1 MNCNPVLLS
10 LGGNLGNI
18 QETFQSAIQKLEQ
31 NGFHIFKQSTLF
43 RSKAMGCEEGAP
55 DFLNRSILGI
65 WNFPPFE
72 LLDLIHRIEVEAGR
86 PADHPHWVSRPL
98 DIDIILMGDA
108 MLDTETLT
116 VPHPEL
122 KNRDFVLIPSAEI
135 APDMKIPGIS
145 MSFSELLLKNR

>member
-31 NGFHIFKQSTLF
+31 NGFHVLKQSTLF

-65 WNFPPFE
+65 WNCSPSG

-108 MLDTETLT
+108 MLNTETLT

-135 APDMKIPGIS
+135 APGMKIPGIS